1 MGLELFVSDAG
12 EEVRIRWD
20 LALWRKRQV
29 DALDVAKKGWAAM
42 NQGKEMRFVAV
53 GRQGLIELNVMLA
66 VEMSISISEVR
77 IVRI

>member
-1 MGLELFVSDAG
+1 
-12 EEVRIRWD
+12 
-20 LALWRKRQV
+20 
-29 DALDVAKKGWAAM
+29 M
-42 NQGKEMRFVAV
+42 NQGKEMRFMAV